1 MIEDNVFREKLNHFD
16 FERIPERVVHA
27 RGAGAHGY
35 FQVLNQA
42 PLLGLH
48 LISFGQGISSIN
60 QPLSI
65 DTVLCRLV

>member
-35 FQVLNQA
+35 FQVLNQV
-42 PLLGLH
+42 PLFGLH
-48 LISFGQGISSIN
+48 LIPLDTELAVLIN
-60 QPLSI
+60 QYLLI
-65 DTVLCRLV
+65 